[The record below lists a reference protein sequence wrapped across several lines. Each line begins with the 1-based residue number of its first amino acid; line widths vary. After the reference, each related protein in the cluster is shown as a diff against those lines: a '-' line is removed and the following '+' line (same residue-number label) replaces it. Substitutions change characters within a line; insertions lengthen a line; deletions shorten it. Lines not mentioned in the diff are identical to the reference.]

1 LSRTDEGR
9 DGRAARGERPAERDD
24 WRAAA
29 GLAARALDG
38 LGAGAGFGATVG
50 IAVGSIVARHNALPT
65 LGLAYGQLA
74 LLAGIAFAGAFGAV
88 GLLAGLARPLVRVD
102 PLPCAVGAGVALFG
116 ALSLNPILPGTEFQ
130 FPGIVVNPLLAGAGL
145 GVAAILHGRG
155 VAAAARRRGRLTL
168 ALSALVVALVTIACW
183 TPVPREERE
192 KPPGLFPGPTGRRV
206 ALLGVDGATWD
217 VALPLVR
224 AGRMPVL
231 ARLMAE
237 GVHGP
242 LATYAP
248 TASPLLWTTMVT
260 GKGHREHGI
269 TGFTA
274 RRAPLVRYGAME
286 VPGWTGLDKF
296 FARFPTRIV
305 ESRDR
310 RTNALWNIL
319 SEAGWSVGF
328 ANWWASF
335 PAEIVKGYVVS
346 DHFAFALGPYR
357 ERGFEYLT
365 DTPGRVFPDSLVARL
380 VPLSAR
386 PEDLSDADLARF
398 FRAEPGDLA
407 AVRAIADWEKPVEGA
422 TGATVQPNEFYLGA
436 FLLPYLED
444 VSATRRTIVLEE
456 EYEPDLLGFYV
467 RGIDDIQHHF
477 WHFREPG
484 AFPEGSIP
492 KEQLAKFGGL
502 MESYYVFT
510 DSLLGEV
517 VRGLDSETTILV
529 VSDHG
534 QVASGRIPWSG
545 THFLDDPPPGIFVA
559 VGPGIRRGETVAGA
573 SVYDI
578 APTILRA
585 LGFPAADD
593 QTGRALDE
601 IFTPEFAAA
610 APRRTI
616 PSYDRYFHSWKM
628 AALAAEGIDDLD
640 EQMQERL
647 RALGYV
653 K

>member
-1 LSRTDEGR
+1 MRR
-9 DGRAARGERPAERDD
+9 ERPDARDD
-24 WRAAA
+24 RPAAP
-29 GLAARALDG
+29 GPAARALGG
-38 LGAGAGFGATVG
+38 LGAGAWLGATVG
-50 IAVGSIVARHNALPT
+50 LCIGSAVARHNAIPT
-65 LGLAYGQLA
+65 LGLAHAQLA
-74 LLAGIAFAGAFGAV
+74 LLAGIVFAAAFGAI
-88 GLLAGLARPLVRVD
+88 GLLAGLARPLLRLD
-102 PLPCAVGAGVALFG
+102 PLPCVVGAGVALFG

-130 FPGIVVNPLLAGAGL
+130 FPGIVVNPLLAGVGI
-145 GVAAILHGRG
+145 GVAALLQARG
-155 VAAAARRRGRLTL
+155 VADAARRRGRVAL
-168 ALSALVVALVTIACW
+168 ALSALAVALVTAACW
-183 TPVPREERE
+183 TPAPREENE

-217 VALPLVR
+217 VALPLVQ

-231 ARLMAE
+231 AGLMAE

-242 LATYAP
+242 LASYAP
-248 TASPLLWTTMVT
+248 AASPLLWTTMVT
-260 GKGHREHGI
+260 GKGHREHGVS
-269 TGFTA
+269 GFTA
-274 RRAPLVRYGAME
+274 RRVPLVRYGAME
-286 VPGWTGLDKF
+286 VPGWTGLDKL

-357 ERGFEYLT
+357 ERGFEYMK
-365 DTPGRVFPDSLVARL
+365 DSPGRVFPDTLTNRL
-380 VPLSAR
+380 IPLLAR
-386 PEDLSDADLARF
+386 PEDLTEADLARF
-398 FRAEPGDLA
+398 FQADSGDLA
-407 AVRAIADWEKPVEGA
+407 AVRAIADWEKPTEDA
-422 TGATVQPNEFYLGA
+422 TGATSQPNEFYLGA

-444 VSATRRTIVLEE
+444 VSATRRTIALED
-456 EYEPDLLGFYV
+456 EYEPDFLGFYV

-492 KEQLAKFGGL
+492 EEQLAKFGGL
-502 MESYYVFT
+502 IESYYAFT

-517 VRGLDSETTILV
+517 IRTLDSETTILV

-534 QVASGRIPWSG
+534 QVASGKIPWSG
-545 THFLDDPPPGIFVA
+545 THFLDEPPAGIFVA
-559 VGPGIRRGETVAGA
+559 AGPGIRRGESVAGA

-585 LGFPAADD
+585 LGFPTAED

-610 APRRTI
+610 APRRSI
-616 PSYDRYFHSWKM
+616 ASYDRWFHSWKI
-628 AALAAEGIDDLD
+628 AAVAAEGIDDLD